1 MNTSLL
7 LQNTTNWPQFFF
19 RDPLPEDLSEVLP
32 VFLKQRSQTFIET
45 VPYSFTEAQTQEFN
59 AWYWSSEGQEVLR
72 LACDALWNQMSIHAQ
87 KAQPAHDARHAM
99 YKVPSAALAYIH
111 AEQVDGWERVGVL
124 GALLHD
130 HGRWPEERIYGEPLQ
145 SQLHAQISF
154 VLGQEWLEPFD
165 MPTPVKQ
172 HILLSAL
179 RHTSGADASD
189 PMPLKLT
196 VSADRDQLYGP
207 EFALR
212 IVHHIDKKNGDFGSF
227 YGENKARSVLD
238 KIRHMALHRLPGPL
252 FSRSEYVDSLWRQTV
267 QFLMLAFGHDA
278 QLIDKFG
285 STLKEH
291 PQLTPLN
298 YSPTDVNG
306 WLEASR
312 VFASSYI
319 ENQRTL
325 LDEINTLLSAQHI
338 ASDEDYR
345 KRVFKK
351 MHYSPE
357 VDKQRSIAAALAWT
371 NQSRLELDAMEAEQM
386 ENLASAFADDMLLTT
401 MLGNL
406 TSDALSNG

>member
-1 MNTSLL
+1 MNTNLL
-7 LQNTTNWPQFFF
+7 LQNTINWRQFFF
-19 RDPLPEDLSEVLP
+19 HDPLPEDLSEVLP
-32 VFLKQRSQTFIET
+32 IFLKQRSQAFIET
-45 VPYSFTEAQTQEFN
+45 VPYSFTKAQTQEFN

-72 LACDALWNQMSIHAQ
+72 LACDALWNQMSIYAQ

-130 HGRWPEERIYGEPLQ
+130 YGRWPEERIYGEPLQ
-145 SQLHAQISF
+145 SRLHAQISF

-189 PMPLKLT
+189 PMPLKIT

-278 QLIDKFG
+278 QLIDKFV

-298 YSPTDVNG
+298 YSPTDVND

-312 VFASSYI
+312 MFASSHI

-338 ASDEDYR
+338 ASGED
-345 KRVFKK
+345 
-351 MHYSPE
+351 
-357 VDKQRSIAAALAWT
+357 
-371 NQSRLELDAMEAEQM
+371 
-386 ENLASAFADDMLLTT
+386 
-401 MLGNL
+401 
-406 TSDALSNG
+406 